1 MHVLSF
7 FMLPSVIADSTRGIA
22 VDNVHCYFYWSDT
35 AQLKI
40 RRSNLVSDH
49 FGNNDTIVD
58 IVHDGKSII
67 RWVCLRN
74 CSTQIVNRLSL
85 ILNHVHHTTKCQNIK

>member
-7 FMLPSVIADSTRGIA
+7 FMLPSVISDSIRGIA
-22 VDNVHCYFYWSDT
+22 IDNVRCYFYWSDT

-58 IVHDGKSII
+58 IVHDGKSNI

-74 CSTQIVNRLSL
+74 STQIVSRLSL
-85 ILNHVHHTTKCQNIK
+85 ISNHMHHTTKCQNIK